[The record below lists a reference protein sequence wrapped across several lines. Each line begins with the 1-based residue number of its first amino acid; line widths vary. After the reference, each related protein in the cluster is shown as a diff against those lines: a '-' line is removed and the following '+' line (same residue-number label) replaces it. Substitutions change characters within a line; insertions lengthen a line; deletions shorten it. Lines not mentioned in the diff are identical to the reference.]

1 MSDRSKSV
9 QSGRGLSAWGQ
20 NMPTIEELA
29 GQFPQLEIQ
38 RMIGRGGMGA
48 IYQARQT
55 ALDRDVALKII
66 TKEVSDDP
74 MFVERFEREAK
85 ALAKLSHPNIVTV
98 FDFGRTTSGMAYL
111 IMEFVDGVNL
121 REAIATKSVGAEDAL
136 GLIATMCHAL
146 DYAHAKGVVHRD
158 IKPENILLGED
169 GSLKIADFGIAKIV
183 DDVKHPPTLTATRQV
198 LGSLHYLAPEQIESP
213 EQVDHRVDLY
223 ALGVVFYELLTGQ
236 LPLGNFEPPSSVLPR
251 LDKRIDAIVLKT
263 LSRKP
268 SQRYQNASQLKSDID
283 QVSSGNLVYVASS
296 GDSQRS
302 LITSI
307 PFHVE
312 TFAGLGK
319 IIGSVQASPNSLK
332 IEYRATDNIFGG
344 IKSQLHT
351 IDVPVD
357 QLTKVSVKH
366 GIFDSVLVITASSAS
381 ILGDLPE
388 SESGRVQLRVNRSD
402 RELAEKIVQTLGF
415 AQVAVTKNTDEHW
428 NPTQAILLAICS
440 FINGGFIAV
449 VQTNLAQSDTNL
461 ARGAMIATPVV
472 LGWIILL
479 QLVGSILHIARVS
492 NFPYRAAMI
501 ASLLPV
507 TPVSLFTIPLAIWYF
522 IEAYTTVNVT
532 SGAGSPKRWG
542 ETTMIYIREN
552 RAARWFSILN
562 VGGFVGLLLGSVIYF
577 AGWYP
582 STLRY
587 RIVGTVEQEVSMVDL
602 VSQRLIDHTRIHY
615 SARGADRLDIKVWA
629 CDVNGVQES
638 LTIEKSPE
646 LVLIPTKQLASD
658 DTMKVIS
665 YSLGVGLEVKE
676 ANITKG
682 AGANL
687 VTCFKKRIRMNS
699 GMIKT
704 IDKTSSSARSLQ
716 KQISIELTAKGRQ
729 EIAELVGVDTGIVAI
744 GLLVDDVVQGIA
756 PLTEYSSQ
764 QIDFELASNRRLSAQ
779 SLAAAIRGP
788 ELPFD
793 LELLK

>member
-1 MSDRSKSV
+1 MSDHSKPA
-9 QSGRGLSAWGQ
+9 QPGRGLSAWGQ
-20 NMPTIEELA
+20 NMPTIDELA

-98 FDFGRTTSGMAYL
+98 FDFGRTASGMAYL

-183 DDVKHPPTLTATRQV
+183 DDAKHPPTLTATRQV

-251 LDKRIDAIVLKT
+251 LDKRVDAIVLKT

-268 SQRYQNASQLKSDID
+268 ALRYQNASQLKSDID
-283 QVSSGNLVYVASS
+283 QVSSGNIAPIAPSI
-296 GDSQRS
+296 DSQRLS
-302 LITSI
+302 TASV

-319 IIGSVQASPNSLK
+319 IVGSVQATSNSLK

-351 IDVPVD
+351 ITIPIE
-357 QLTKVSVKH
+357 QLSNVSVKH
-366 GIFDSVLVITASSAS
+366 GVFGSTLVITAVSAS
-381 ILGDLPE
+381 VLGELPE
-388 SESGRVQLRVNRSD
+388 GESGRVQLKVERTD
-402 RELAEKIVQTLGF
+402 RELAERIVQTLGF
-415 AQVAVTKNTDEHW
+415 NKVAVPNSAFEHW

-440 FINGGFIAV
+440 LLNGGFLAAIMATLTHSDYSGSDGPQIA
-449 VQTNLAQSDTNL
+449 AS
-461 ARGAMIATPVV
+461 V
-472 LGWIILL
+472 LYGSIMLL
-479 QLVGSILHIARVS
+479 QLIGSILHITSVA

-507 TPVSLFTIPLAIWYF
+507 TPVALFTIPLAIWYF
-522 IEAYTTVNVT
+522 IEAQTTRKNV
-532 SGAGSPKRWG
+532 SGAGSPKSWG
-542 ETTMIYIREN
+542 ETTMVFIREN
-552 RAARWFSILN
+552 RAARWFSFLN
-562 VGGFVGLLLGSVIYF
+562 ALGIVGLLFGSVVYF

-582 STLRY
+582 TTLRY
-587 RIVGTVEQEVSMVDL
+587 RIVGNVDQEKPTVDI
-602 VSQRLIDHTRIHY
+602 VSQRLIDHSQIRY
-615 SARGADRLDIKVWA
+615 SARGVDRLDIRVWA
-629 CDVNGVQES
+629 CDRSEVQES
-638 LTIEKSPE
+638 LSIEKSPE
-646 LVLIPTKQLASD
+646 LVLIPSKQLSSD
-658 DTMKVIS
+658 DTMNVTS

-676 ANITKG
+676 ADVTKG
-682 AGANL
+682 TGANL
-687 VTCFKKRIRMNS
+687 VTCLKKRINMNS
-699 GMIKT
+699 GMIKA
-704 IDKTSSSARSLQ
+704 IDKASLSAGKLQ
-716 KQISIELTAKGRQ
+716 QVSIELTAKGRQ
-729 EIAELVGVDTGIVAI
+729 EISELMGSDAGIVAI
-744 GLLVDDVVQGIA
+744 GLLVDGVVQGIA
-756 PLTEYSSQ
+756 PLTEKSTQ
-764 QIDFELASNRRLSAQ
+764 QLEFELANNRRLSVP
-779 SLAAAIRGP
+779 SLTAAIRGP